1 MTGTTGLDLEDGPIP
16 QPSRAGSKRHGL
28 ANNTDMCSAYSYSA
42 PHFPQRP
49 PQNPVPRAE
58 AADGRRL
65 SPAPTWAHQKG
76 EGTLAPAAPEF
87 CTHTGPSEKGEGTL
101 APAVPKSCTHTGPSE
116 KGEGTL
122 AHLVSGL
129 LSGLLLSKRG
139 FLQKGEDALR
149 KEELARDPKYNKHL
163 PLSSQTPTSKI
174 IHRTTQY

>member
-1 MTGTTGLDLEDGPIP
+1 MTGTTGPDLEDGPIP
-16 QPSRAGSKRHGL
+16 RPSRASGKRHGL
-28 ANNTDMCSAYSYSA
+28 ANTTDMCSAYSYSA

-58 AADGRRL
+58 AADLRRL

-87 CTHTGPSEKGEGTL
+87 CTHM
-101 APAVPKSCTHTGPSE
+101 GPSE